1 MWPTTLTIQAGA
13 GEARKAATAGL
24 AQEGQGHSSVR
35 SYQETST
42 ETNGQVQG
50 EAERK
55 VSFEYMKKIEFDAEE
70 IELQHAH
77 AVATLGNMFSVI
89 KCIFELKGTDGINV

>member
-1 MWPTTLTIQAGA
+1 MKWYQMILQ
-13 GEARKAATAGL
+13 
-24 AQEGQGHSSVR
+24 SSCR
-35 SYQETST
+35 NELFF
-42 ETNGQVQG
+42 QG

>member
-1 MWPTTLTIQAGA
+1 MKWYQMILQSSCRNDLFFQ
-13 GEARKAATAGL
+13 GEA
-24 AQEGQGHSSVR
+24 
-35 SYQETST
+35 
-42 ETNGQVQG
+42 

-55 VSFEYMKKIEFDAEE
+55 VSFEYMRKIEFDAEE